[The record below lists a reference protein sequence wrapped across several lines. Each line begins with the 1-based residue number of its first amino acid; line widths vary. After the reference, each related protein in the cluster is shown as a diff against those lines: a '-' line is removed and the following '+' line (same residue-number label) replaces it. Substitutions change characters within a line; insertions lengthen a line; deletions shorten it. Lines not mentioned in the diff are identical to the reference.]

1 MNNIVERLTTE
12 YTISQCFHDV
22 SRILCTIQEYER
34 QLKSLSFQ
42 DEYLIDKYW
51 ETDGDFRD
59 IDKLLEIYQA
69 AHEHITKL
77 EAEGKSCLFEKIT
90 TKAECPASQRGMFIW
105 DDHKDGGA
113 VEDSEAFFCYS
124 YDSYESWHQY
134 GEIFAVMVRYEP
146 ENIKQSFPYLSL
158 IEQIK
163 QAKME
168 LRHTLQQLN
177 ILGVTF
183 NEQ

>member
-1 MNNIVERLTTE
+1 MNDVVKRLTTE
-12 YTISQCFHDV
+12 YTIAQCFHEV
-22 SRILCTIQEYER
+22 SRILYTIQEYER

-69 AHEHITKL
+69 AQEHIAEL

-90 TKAECPASQRGMFIW
+90 TKAECPVSQQNLFTW
-105 DDHKDGGA
+105 DDYKNGGT
-113 VEDSEAFFCYS
+113 VEDSEAPFCYH

-146 ENIKQSFPYLSL
+146 ENIEQSLPYLSL
-158 IEQIK
+158 VEQIK
-163 QAKME
+163 QAKRE
-168 LRHTLQQLN
+168 LEHIIQQLN
-177 ILGVTF
+177 TLGVTF
-183 NEQ
+183 NN

>member
-12 YTISQCFHDV
+12 YTISQCFHDA
-22 SRILCTIQEYER
+22 SRILCTIQEYEW

-59 IDKLLEIYQA
+59 IDKLLEIYQSA
-69 AHEHITKL
+69 QEHMDKL

-90 TKAECPASQRGMFIW
+90 TKAECPASQRDMFIW
-105 DDHKDGGA
+105 DDYKDGET
-113 VEDSEAFFCYS
+113 VEDSEAPFCYS
-124 YDSYESWHQY
+124 YDSYEGWHQY

-146 ENIKQSFPYLSL
+146 ENIEQSLPYLSL
-158 IEQIK
+158 VEQIK
-163 QAKME
+163 QEKMKLE
-168 LRHTLQQLN
+168 YTLQELN
-177 ILGVTF
+177 TLGVTF
-183 NEQ
+183 NN